1 MRGRFGRLALVVAA
15 LTAIIA
21 WLVRRREVADSIR
34 ESYETT
40 QERIR
45 EARARLNGLLEET
58 RQDTVEENARGPEED
73 GRSAREEMRSI
84 IRESIR
90 RSLGEA

>member
-1 MRGRFGRLALVVAA
+1 MALVVGA
-15 LTAIIA
+15 LAAIIA
-21 WLVRRREVADSIR
+21 WLVRRREVADSL
-34 ESYETT
+34 
-40 QERIR
+40 R
-45 EARARLNGLLEET
+45 EARARLNRQLEEI
-58 RQDTVEENARGPEED
+58 RQDTVEETARGPEED

>member
-1 MRGRFGRLALVVAA
+1 VRGRFGRLALVVGA
-15 LTAIIA
+15 LAAIIA
-21 WLVRRREVADSIR
+21 WLVSRREVADSIR
-34 ESYETT
+34 E
-40 QERIR
+40 
-45 EARARLNGLLEET
+45 ARTRLNRQLEEI
-58 RQDTVEENARGPEED
+58 RQYTVEEPARGNEED

>member
-1 MRGRFGRLALVVAA
+1 LALVVGA
-15 LTAIIA
+15 LAAIIA
-21 WLVRRREVADSIR
+21 WLVRRREVADSLR

-40 QERIR
+40 QQRIR
-45 EARARLNGLLEET
+45 EARARLNGQLEER
-58 RQDTVEENARGPEED
+58 RQDTVEETARGPEEG

-90 RSLGEA
+90 RSFGES